1 MKQQIISI
9 QTIPQQNSEALH
21 NILFPKVQQLN
32 NSNEMVINDIKQ
44 NIVCSCLSQL
54 EQFCL
59 KKENS
64 IIQNKQEETEENNNN
79 INSISPLAFHS
90 DIGRMIY
97 TISILL
103 MFSSVILLLMIRSIR
118 RSWSTVEVETLLD
131 AMRFRE
137 ELDLQQRQKKRLRKA
152 KKKVTAWL
160 CRGNTSK
167 IWKSSPHI
175 LLNCNNSNIARTNSV
190 QSSGSFIP
198 EIVISEHLPS
208 PTSGGP
214 PDLLRGLERQNSYT
228 PSLSLLYDFSS
239 RKNSQVLSQSNE
251 TESGRHSQMSTFSC
265 SSSGGD
271 KKIETKKKR
280 SLY

>member
-59 KKENS
+59 KYWKNDLY
-64 IIQNKQEETEENNNN
+64 N
-79 INSISPLAFHS
+79 IYFIN
-90 DIGRMIY
+90 
-97 TISILL
+97 
-103 MFSSVILLLMIRSIR
+103 VILLLMIRSIR

-190 QSSGSFIP
+190 Q
-198 EIVISEHLPS
+198 
-208 PTSGGP
+208 
-214 PDLLRGLERQNSYT
+214 
-228 PSLSLLYDFSS
+228 
-239 RKNSQVLSQSNE
+239 
-251 TESGRHSQMSTFSC
+251 
-265 SSSGGD
+265 
-271 KKIETKKKR
+271 
-280 SLY
+280 

>member
-9 QTIPQQNSEALH
+9 QTIPQQNSEILH
-21 NILFPKVQQLN
+21 NILFPKVHQLN
-32 NSNEMVINDIKQ
+32 NSNEMNDI

-54 EQFCL
+54 EQFCI
-59 KKENS
+59 KKEN
-64 IIQNKQEETEENNNN
+64 IQNDKQQEIVENN
-79 INSISPLAFHS
+79 ISPLAFHS

-160 CRGNTSK
+160 CRGSTAK
-167 IWKSSPHI
+167 LWKSPHI
-175 LLNCNNSNIARTNSV
+175 LLNCNTSNIARTNSI

-251 TESGRHSQMSTFSC
+251 TESGRHSQMSAFSC
-265 SSSGGD
+265 SSSGGGQKD
-271 KKIETKKKR
+271 
-280 SLY
+280 

>member
-32 NSNEMVINDIKQ
+32 NSNEMVFNDIKQ

-59 KKENS
+59 N
-64 IIQNKQEETEENNNN
+64 
-79 INSISPLAFHS
+79 ISPLAFHS

-118 RSWSTVEVETLLD
+118 RSWSTVE
-131 AMRFRE
+131 
-137 ELDLQQRQKKRLRKA
+137 
-152 KKKVTAWL
+152 VTAWL

-265 SSSGGD
+265 SSSGGGQKD
-271 KKIETKKKR
+271 
-280 SLY
+280 

>member
-152 KKKVTAWL
+152 KKKV
-160 CRGNTSK
+160 
-167 IWKSSPHI
+167 
-175 LLNCNNSNIARTNSV
+175 LNLFVYFFNK
-190 QSSGSFIP
+190 
-198 EIVISEHLPS
+198 
-208 PTSGGP
+208 
-214 PDLLRGLERQNSYT
+214 
-228 PSLSLLYDFSS
+228 
-239 RKNSQVLSQSNE
+239 KN
-251 TESGRHSQMSTFSC
+251 
-265 SSSGGD
+265 
-271 KKIETKKKR
+271 
-280 SLY
+280 

>member
-54 EQFCL
+54 EQFCF
-59 KKENS
+59 KYS
-64 IIQNKQEETEENNNN
+64 PEENNNN

-265 SSSGGD
+265 SSSGGGQKD
-271 KKIETKKKR
+271 
-280 SLY
+280 